1 MLKTTGILLQ
11 EYADYADPEAKL
23 RRTVRDGK
31 LIQLKR
37 GLYETDRKTPGYLLA
52 GAIYG
57 PSYLS
62 FDYALSYYGLIP
74 EQVTVY
80 TSATYNKKKK
90 KFFTTEL
97 GMFSYRDVPASAYP
111 IEIRFKNENGK
122 YFQIA
127 SPEKALCDKV
137 YDMKTVSNIREM
149 ESLLTKDLRID
160 VDDLK
165 KMDID
170 IIKEIA
176 AAYPSTNVQLLSKFL
191 KRVISS

>member
-1 MLKTTGILLQ
+1 MESSIYSYSLFIALPLMLLFGFYFLFGQTPKKAIF
-11 EYADYADPEAKL
+11 ENYVRS
-23 RRTVRDGK
+23 RRIMGVAM
-31 LIQLKR
+31 L
-37 GLYETDRKTPGYLLA
+37 LLA
-52 GAIYG
+52 ANY
-57 PSYLS
+57 S
-62 FDYALSYYGLIP
+62 
-74 EQVTVY
+74 VH
-80 TSATYNKKKK
+80 
-90 KFFTTEL
+90 FF
-97 GMFSYRDVPASAYP
+97 F
-111 IEIRFKNENGK
+111 EIRFKNENGK

>member
-11 EYADYADPEAKL
+11 DYTDYADPEAKI

-62 FDYALSYYGLIP
+62 FDYALFYYGMIP

-97 GMFSYRDVPASAYP
+97 GMFSYRDVPASVYP
-111 IEIRFKNENGK
+111 IAIRLENEQGR

-137 YDMKTVSNIREM
+137 YDMKAVSSIREM
-149 ESLLTKDLRID
+149 ASLLTEDLRID
-160 VDDLK
+160 IDELK
-165 KMDID
+165 KLDID
-170 IIKEIA
+170 IVREIA
-176 AAYPSTNVQLLSKFL
+176 AVYPSTNVQLLSKFL
-191 KRVISS
+191 KKVVSS